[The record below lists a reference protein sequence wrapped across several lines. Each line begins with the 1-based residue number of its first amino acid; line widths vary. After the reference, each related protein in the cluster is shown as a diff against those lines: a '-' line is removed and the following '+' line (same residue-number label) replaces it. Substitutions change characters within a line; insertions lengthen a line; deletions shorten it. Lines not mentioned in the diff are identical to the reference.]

1 VRHPFSPTFPQTLFF
16 LFSGAS
22 LLSLGTAKLIPALTA
37 HALYASALAAC
48 LVAGL
53 FFVFSIRK
61 VRAHVLYA
69 LIFVFAFAYSSFRS
83 APFPYRHGERVNIA
97 AKLLSEQRVRWGA
110 LEFAARIKKVYGG
123 DFAGTAT
130 GSEILFGDKILLRVP
145 PTKDSIRRGDTIRL
159 SGLFTGLPFERS
171 KGYASYLKNSGFSA
185 IFEGY
190 GKGLVVEKRQ
200 PAYSPV
206 ASANGMHKYVR
217 KVNERLLPWPQS
229 EFAISLFTGNRDGLP
244 EELVQSF
251 IRSGTMHLLAVSGL
265 HFGFLTL
272 FFLSLFKLFRLKS
285 EAVSLLLAAVTV
297 FYMIFIG
304 DAPSVQRSAVM
315 VLCGIGVF
323 LFDRDRNYYNI
334 LAVSFD
340 LLWCLNPLAIFNP
353 GFILSFSAT
362 FSLFFLAPKLKT
374 FLTRAMRPPTNS
386 KRLTSDAMSPPPWP
400 DHPTSDPPQVS
411 AFVNFISTSLSVSAA
426 VQVYLWPVLLYYFGS
441 FPYINLAANIP
452 LVPLSGLS
460 LGLELV
466 TLLVY
471 PIALPL
477 AIVVAEVNI
486 VVITLILRL
495 TLLFGTVAPIAIGVF
510 PGYVIPVYFLAAT
523 AAIALL
529 SKRREGER
537 AAFNLMKNGA
547 REKGLSSQRVN

>member
-1 VRHPFSPTFPQTLFF
+1 VRRPFSPTFPQALFF

-22 LLSLGTAKLIPALTA
+22 LLSLGTVKLVPALTV
-37 HALYASALAAC
+37 HTLYAGALAAF
-48 LVAGL
+48 LMAGL
-53 FFVFSIRK
+53 VLVFSLRR
-61 VRAHVLYA
+61 VRARALYA
-69 LIFVFAFAYSSFRS
+69 LIFVFAFAYASYRN
-83 APFPYRHGERVNIA
+83 APFPYRYGERVSIRA
-97 AKLLSEQRVRWGA
+97 GLLSEQRVRRGA
-110 LEFAARIKKVYGG
+110 LEFTARMKGVYGE
-123 DFAGTAT
+123 DFSGTAS
-130 GSEILFGDKILLRVP
+130 GSKVLSGRKLLFGDKILLRVP
-145 PTKDSIRRGDTIRL
+145 PAKDSIRRGDTIRV

-171 KGYASYLKNSGFSA
+171 KGYATYLKNSGFCA

-206 ASANGMHKYVR
+206 SVAHGMQKYVR
-217 KVNERLLPWPQS
+217 KVNERLHPWPQS
-229 EFAISLFTGNRDGLP
+229 EFAISLFTGNRDDLP
-244 EELVQSF
+244 DELVQAF

-272 FFLSLFKLFRLKS
+272 FFLYLFKLFRLKS

-334 LAVSFD
+334 LAISFD

-353 GFILSFSAT
+353 GFLLSFSAT
-362 FSLFFLAPKLKT
+362 FALFFLAPV
-374 FLTRAMRPPTNS
+374 LTARLARAMSLPPGSKRRPPDS
-386 KRLTSDAMSPPPWP
+386 KRRPPG
-400 DHPTSDPPQVS
+400 PPQAS
-411 AFVNFISTSLSVSAA
+411 AAVKFLSTTLSVSAA

-441 FPYINLAANIP
+441 FPYVNLAANIP

-471 PIALPL
+471 PVALPL
-477 AIVVAEVNI
+477 AIVIAEVNT

-495 TLLFGTVAPIAIGVF
+495 TLLFGTVAPIFVEGF
-510 PGYVIPVYFLAAT
+510 PGFVIPVYFLAAT
-523 AAIALL
+523 AVIALL
-529 SKRREGER
+529 PKRSEGGKAVL
-537 AAFNLMKNGA
+537 AAGEPA
-547 REKGLSSQRVN
+547 GQE